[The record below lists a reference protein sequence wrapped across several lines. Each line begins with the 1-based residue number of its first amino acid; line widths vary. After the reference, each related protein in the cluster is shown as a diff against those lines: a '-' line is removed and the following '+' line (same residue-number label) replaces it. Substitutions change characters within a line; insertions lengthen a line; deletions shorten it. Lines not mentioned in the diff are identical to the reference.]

1 MFTNFNL
8 VLLLQGTERRHRV
21 PVELTLAERPVVL
34 ALPQDLPRAFRDPR
48 VVVDGPDAI
57 ISTS

>member
-8 VLLLQGTERRHRV
+8 VLLLQGAQGGDRV
-21 PVELTLAERPVVL
+21 PVQFPLPERPVVL
-34 ALPQDLPRAFRDPR
+34 ALPQDLSRSFRDPR

>member
-1 MFTNFNL
+1 MLADFNL
-8 VLLLQGTERRHRV
+8 VLLLQGAQGGHGM
-21 PVELTLAERPVVL
+21 PVELPLPERPVVL
-34 ALPQDLPRAFRDPR
+34 ALPQDLSRALRDPR

>member
-8 VLLLQGTERRHRV
+8 VLLLQGTERRDRV
-21 PVELTLAERPVVL
+21 PVELPLAERPVVL
-34 ALPQDLPRAFRDPR
+34 ALPQDLSRAFRDPR

>member
-1 MFTNFNL
+1 MFADFDL
-8 VLLLQGTERRHRV
+8 VLLLQGAERGDRV
-21 PVELTLAERPVVL
+21 PVQFPLAQRAVVL
-34 ALPQDLPRAFRDPR
+34 ALPQDLSRALRDAR

>member
-8 VLLLQGTERRHRV
+8 VLLLQGAQGGHGM
-21 PVELTLAERPVVL
+21 PVQFPLPERPVVL
-34 ALPQDLPRAFRDPR
+34 ALPQDLSRALRDAR
-48 VVVDGPDAI
+48 VVVDGPDAV

>member
-1 MFTNFNL
+1 MLADFNL
-8 VLLLQGTERRHRV
+8 VLLLQGAQGGHGM
-21 PVELTLAERPVVL
+21 PVQFPLAERPVVL
-34 ALPQDLPRAFRDPR
+34 ALPQYLSRALRDPR

>member
-1 MFTNFNL
+1 MFADFNL
-8 VLLLQGTERRHRV
+8 VLLLQGAERGHGM
-21 PVELTLAERPVVL
+21 PVQLPLAQRPVVL
-34 ALPQDLPRAFRDPR
+34 ALPQDLARALRDPR